1 MVELIVKLAVVVV
14 IATGLAVRLAHGAIW
29 AAIAA
34 AVAATAAT
42 GAIWLG
48 FPVAFETAVLV
59 AGGTLA
65 LGALLPSLW
74 AGLEGFLS
82 QPRTILWILGG
93 AGALFLLSQPELA
106 LLVFVLTLVGTAL
119 RMLIWSPRRR
129 RDR

>member
-14 IATGLAVRLAHGAIW
+14 IATGLAVRLAH
-29 AAIAA
+29 
-34 AVAATAAT
+34 